1 MVGSENPRRTM
12 ESPRDAPGI
21 PPQPLA
27 GGQETAGDVPG
38 HAGDPVRPAAHGTG
52 VGGSSVD
59 LPTSAGI
66 VPLRAHEAVPGSL
79 FRRFLQVLVAVFFP
93 VIVVAG
99 AVRVVTSPLFLWIEY
114 QRPGFPVDIFGFS
127 TEERLIY
134 GSYTLDYVLNLAP
147 AGYLGRLVN
156 AEGGRLFL
164 ESEVG
169 HMADVKGVLSVSFLV
184 AFVMLLAA
192 VASCVYLARKYHGAV
207 RRALFSGAAL
217 TLALIVVLT
226 VFAVLAWEAFFT
238 QIHALFFA
246 AGTWTFRVDDT
257 LIRLFP
263 EQFWTDAAI
272 TIAALVFLVT
282 TLTVAFGWPVR
293 RPRLPEDGN
302 RGMTAHAR

>member
-1 MVGSENPRRTM
+1 MSR
-12 ESPRDAPGI
+12 
-21 PPQPLA
+21 
-27 GGQETAGDVPG
+27 
-38 HAGDPVRPAAHGTG
+38 
-52 VGGSSVD
+52 
-59 LPTSAGI
+59 
-66 VPLRAHEAVPGSL
+66 HEAVPGPL
-79 FRRFLQVLVAVFFP
+79 IGRFLQVLVAVFFP

-99 AVRVVTSPLFLWIEY
+99 AVRAVTSPLFLLVEY
-114 QRPGFPVDIFGFS
+114 QRPGFPADSFGFS

-147 AGYLGRLVN
+147 AGYLGTLVN

-184 AFVMLLAA
+184 AFVMLLVA
-192 VASCVYLARKYHGAV
+192 VASCVYLARRHHGTI
-207 RRALFSGAAL
+207 RRALFSGAVL

-226 VFAVLAWEAFFT
+226 VGAVLAWEAFFA
-238 QIHALFFA
+238 QVHALFFA

-272 TIAALVFLVT
+272 TIAALVFLIT
-282 TLTVAFGWPVR
+282 TLTVAFCWPVR
-293 RPRLPEDGN
+293 WSRLPNDGN
-302 RGMTAHAR
+302 SGLTAHAR

>member
-27 GGQETAGDVPG
+27 GGQETAGDITGRPG
-38 HAGDPVRPAAHGTG
+38 DSVRPATAGPG
-52 VGGSSVD
+52 IGGSTSD
-59 LPTSAGI
+59 LPTSADSAPSRGH
-66 VPLRAHEAVPGSL
+66 AAVPGSL

-99 AVRVVTSPLFLWIEY
+99 AVRAVTSPLFLWVEY
-114 QRPGFPVDIFGFS
+114 QRPGFPADSFGFS

-134 GSYTLDYVLNLAP
+134 GSYTLDFVLNLAP
-147 AGYLGRLVN
+147 AGYLGGLVN

-192 VASCVYLARKYHGAV
+192 VASGVYLARKYPGAV
-207 RRALFSGAAL
+207 RRALFSGAVL
-217 TLALIVVLT
+217 TLALIVALT
-226 VFAVLAWEAFFT
+226 VFAVLAWEAFFA
-238 QIHALFFA
+238 QVHALFFA

-263 EQFWTDAAI
+263 EQFWTDAAM

-293 RPRLPEDGN
+293 RSRLPADGSG
-302 RGMTAHAR
+302 GMAAHAR

>member
-1 MVGSENPRRTM
+1 MVGSEIPRRTV
-12 ESPRDAPGI
+12 ESLRAAPGV

-27 GGQETAGDVPG
+27 GGQDADGGVAGHP
-38 HAGDPVRPAAHGTG
+38 GDPVRPATLRAD
-52 VGGSSVD
+52 VGGSRNDPPAGAGSVPPSGHEGARVS
-59 LPTSAGI
+59 LPG
-66 VPLRAHEAVPGSL
+66 
-79 FRRFLQVLVAVFFP
+79 RFLQVLVAVFFP

-99 AVRVVTSPLFLWIEY
+99 AVRAVTSPLFLWIEY
-114 QRPGFPVDIFGFS
+114 QRPGFPADLFGFS

-184 AFVMLLAA
+184 AFVMLLIA
-192 VASCVYLARKYHGAV
+192 VASCVYLAWRYHGAV
-207 RRALFSGAAL
+207 RRALFSGAVL
-217 TLALIVVLT
+217 TLALIVALT
-226 VFAVLAWEAFFT
+226 VSAVLAWEAFFA
-238 QIHALFFA
+238 QVHALFFA

-293 RPRLPEDGN
+293 RPRLPDDSNSG
-302 RGMTAHAR
+302 